1 MILNETKGI
10 GEKEYHQTGGGVER
24 WEKSTNCSLILLQQ
38 LASSLSLLSRFFE
51 SETECLLLIMVPA
64 CSYQTTS
71 TSFDFFSIKVE
82 ANSFLF
88 RWRMQKRKEI
98 GKDPKIKPR
107 MDEVILISDMNI
119 ISFSLPFLYKSSQV
133 VDESAQNPTQN
144 FAR

>member
-1 MILNETKGI
+1 MPSDRRRRVKMSKKYKLLLDPPPAT
-10 GEKEYHQTGGGVER
+10 GE
-24 WEKSTNCSLILLQQ
+24 L
-38 LASSLSLLSRFFE
+38 SLSLLSRFFE
-51 SETECLLLIMVPA
+51 SETKCLLLIMVPA

-107 MDEVILISDMNI
+107 MDEFILISVMNI
-119 ISFSLPFLYKSSQV
+119 ISFFPLVSL
-133 VDESAQNPTQN
+133 
-144 FAR
+144 